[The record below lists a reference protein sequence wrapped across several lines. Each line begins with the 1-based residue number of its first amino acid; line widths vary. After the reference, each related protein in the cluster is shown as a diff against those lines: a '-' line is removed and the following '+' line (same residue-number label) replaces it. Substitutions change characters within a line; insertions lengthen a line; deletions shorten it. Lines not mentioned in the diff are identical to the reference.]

1 VLIATAAAR
10 MTESPITIRRSVTAI
25 QPITTSTG
33 TSQTQ
38 WCTQE
43 TGDTSNPHNAVTA
56 SATGS
61 CTRRITKTVNAIT
74 TTATKIHS
82 DTWESRANA
91 PRSDWLPTCAGGPI
105 RSPANTSFV
114 QYSVAGPGISTN
126 ASALAATKVTPDQI
140 AAR

>member
-1 VLIATAAAR
+1 MLIATAAAS
-10 MTESPITIRRSVTAI
+10 TTASPIPIRRSVTAI

-38 WCTQE
+38 WCTHE
-43 TGDTSNPHNAVTA
+43 TGDTIRPHNAVTA
-56 SATGS
+56 NAVGRF
-61 CTRRITKTVNAIT
+61 TRRITKTVKAST

-82 DTWESRANA
+82 DSWESRANA
-91 PRSDWLPTCAGGPI
+91 PRNDWLPTCAGGPI

-114 QYSVAGPGISTN
+114 QYSIEGAGSTTN
-126 ASALAATKVTPDQI
+126 ASAVAATKVTPDQT